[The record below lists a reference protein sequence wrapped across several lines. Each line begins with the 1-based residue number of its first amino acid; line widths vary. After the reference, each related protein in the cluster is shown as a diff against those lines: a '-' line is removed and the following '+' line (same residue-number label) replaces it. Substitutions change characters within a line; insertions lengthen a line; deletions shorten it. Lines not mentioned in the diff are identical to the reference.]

1 MIGAWASEW
10 HSKKLTFDKGQP
22 DLIAI
27 YSDDQGVCNVVFSEG
42 IKEPQHL
49 SKDTQDCDP
58 KSNSNIKE
66 NVIRLTDEAPLV
78 GFHGMSDPNGLVSL
92 GLILLDN
99 LDPVCQQPHDN
110 ANFSMYEGMNIFDQ
124 SNAAEGAIT
133 QNEKDRAKALEAI
146 LKYDSMIKARESK

>member
-1 MIGAWASEW
+1 
-10 HSKKLTFDKGQP
+10 
-22 DLIAI
+22 
-27 YSDDQGVCNVVFSEG
+27 
-42 IKEPQHL
+42 
-49 SKDTQDCDP
+49 
-58 KSNSNIKE
+58 
-66 NVIRLTDEAPLV
+66 
-78 GFHGMSDPNGLVSL
+78 MSDPNGLVSL

-133 QNEKDRAKALEAI
+133 QNEKDRAEALEAI